1 MADASQ
7 NRAVPALR
15 TVRSV
20 RYALSGE
27 ESRIILFMMNS
38 SKPMANRT
46 AAIIAADL
54 FPSK

>member
-27 ESRIILFMMNS
+27 ESRIMLFMMNS